1 MSVYLIKKYKK
12 FNKTPSKRRFF
23 SKFSRKQKK
32 KFFLFGCESVFFPER
47 RRPSRS
53 FFFSEKMFLFI
64 SFSRRLEKNLFFIFL
79 LRCCCRG
86 SGRVNSVARCTRR
99 RKRLDVDTPQKTTE
113 SIITY
118 LTKHDIK
125 KKGTGTQKKGKK
137 KRMKSVNELV
147 VGLER
152 RRHPTETRYK
162 KKQTNKQTKN
172 SVLE

>member
-1 MSVYLIKKYKK
+1 M
-12 FNKTPSKRRFF
+12 
-23 SKFSRKQKK
+23 
-32 KFFLFGCESVFFPER
+32 FGCESVFFPER